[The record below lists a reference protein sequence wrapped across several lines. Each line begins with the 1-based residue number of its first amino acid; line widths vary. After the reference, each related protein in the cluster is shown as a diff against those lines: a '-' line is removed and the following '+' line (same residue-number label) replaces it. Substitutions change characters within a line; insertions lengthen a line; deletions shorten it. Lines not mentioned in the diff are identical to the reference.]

1 MQPPSLRISVL
12 MVMVEVILNNLSGH
26 NLNDE
31 QREFRDELLEILI
44 EHINDVAVTVR
55 AKVLQQWA
63 RWVT

>member
-1 MQPPSLRISVL
+1 

-31 QREFRDELLEILI
+31 QREFRDELLDILI

-63 RWVT
+63 RWVKNNLLIY